1 MNRYIKLPAHSK
13 YLIIISP
20 EKGKNQPDSPWKKVG
35 RLGTGPLQLSPWP
48 PDPQEVQASVTGLV
62 GVRMML
68 CPLGREGRGGQ
79 EANECKPGSTGCSGG
94 GMKREGPAIR
104 CWGDGTEVGSP
115 NALPGHLPRH

>member
-1 MNRYIKLPAHSK
+1 MNRYIKLPGHSK

-20 EKGKNQPDSPWKKVG
+20 EKGKNQADSPWEKVG

-48 PDPQEVQASVTGLV
+48 LDPQEVQASVTGLV
-62 GVRMML
+62 GVRMVL
-68 CPLGREGRGGQ
+68 CPLGREGQRDQ
-79 EANECKPGSTGCSGG
+79 KANECKSGSTGCSGG

-115 NALPGHLPRH
+115 SALPGHLPRH